1 MLLQLQDGSVLV
13 PLVIAE
19 PDTITGYI
27 LDDPERKEVSASWQD
42 VAAFMGSY
50 NFAEDG
56 DFEVLCKDGGR
67 LVPLQFGRP
76 CDASTEEG
84 GPSDK
89 IYGYRADM
97 VETDIVGKRLI
108 HHLSVADIAGVSGG
122 YRFSPVIKDI
132 LD

>member
-13 PLVIAE
+13 PLVITE
-19 PDTITGYI
+19 PDVISGY
-27 LDDPERKEVSASWQD
+27 LMDDPERKEVSASWQD

-56 DFEVLCKDGGR
+56 DFEVLCNDGSR

-89 IYGYRADM
+89 IYGYRADV

-108 HHLSVADIAGVSGG
+108 RHLTVADIAGIRGS
-122 YRFSPVIKDI
+122 YRFSPMIRDLI
-132 LD
+132 

>member
-19 PDTITGYI
+19 PDFISGY
-27 LDDPERKEVSASWQD
+27 LMDDPERKEVSASWQD

-56 DFEVLCKDGGR
+56 DFEVLCNDGSR

-89 IYGYRADM
+89 IYGYRADV

-108 HHLSVADIAGVSGG
+108 RHLTVADIAGIRGS
-122 YRFSPVIKDI
+122 YRFSPMIRDLI
-132 LD
+132 

>member
-1 MLLQLQDGSVLV
+1 MLLQLKDGSVLV
-13 PLVIAE
+13 PLVLAE
-19 PDTITGYI
+19 PDIISGYMM
-27 LDDPERKEVSASWQD
+27 DDPERKELSVRWQD

-56 DFEVLCKDGGR
+56 DFEVLCNDGGR

-89 IYGYRADM
+89 IYGYRADV

-108 HHLSVADIAGVSGG
+108 HHLTVQDMAGISGS

>member
-1 MLLQLQDGSVLV
+1 MLLQLHDGSVLV

-19 PDTITGYI
+19 PDIISGYI
-27 LDDPERKEVSASWQD
+27 MDDQERKEVSASWQD

-56 DFEVLCKDGGR
+56 DFEVLCNDGSR

-89 IYGYRADM
+89 IYGYRADV

-108 HHLSVADIAGVSGG
+108 RHLTVADIAGIRGS
-122 YRFSPVIKDI
+122 YRFSPMIRDLI
-132 LD
+132 

>member
-1 MLLQLQDGSVLV
+1 MLLQLHDGSVLV
-13 PLVIAE
+13 PLRFAE
-19 PDTITGYI
+19 PDIITGYTM
-27 LDDPERKEVSASWQD
+27 DDPDKSMRSIGWQD

-56 DFEVLCKDGGR
+56 DFEVICKNGMR

-89 IYGYRADM
+89 IYGYRSDQI
-97 VETDIVGKRLI
+97 ETDIVGKRMI
-108 HHLSVADIAGVSGG
+108 EHLSVADIAGISGC
-122 YRFSPVIKDI
+122 YRFTPVIKDI
-132 LD
+132 I

>member
-13 PLVIAE
+13 PLVITE
-19 PDTITGYI
+19 PDVISGY
-27 LDDPERKEVSASWQD
+27 LMDDQERKEVSASWQD

-56 DFEVLCKDGGR
+56 DFEVLCNDGSR

-89 IYGYRADM
+89 IYGYRADV

-108 HHLSVADIAGVSGG
+108 RHLTVADIAGIRGS
-122 YRFSPVIKDI
+122 YRFSPMIRDLI
-132 LD
+132 

>member
-19 PDTITGYI
+19 PDVISGY
-27 LDDPERKEVSASWQD
+27 LMDDPERKEVSARWQD

-56 DFEVLCKDGGR
+56 DFEVLCNDGSR

-89 IYGYRADM
+89 IYGYRADV

-108 HHLSVADIAGVSGG
+108 RHLTVADIAGIRGS
-122 YRFSPVIKDI
+122 YRFSPMIRDLI
-132 LD
+132 

>member
-19 PDTITGYI
+19 PDVISGY
-27 LDDPERKEVSASWQD
+27 LMDDPERKEVSASWQD

-56 DFEVLCKDGGR
+56 DFEVLCNDGSR

-89 IYGYRADM
+89 IYGYRADV

-108 HHLSVADIAGVSGG
+108 RHLTVADIAGIRGS
-122 YRFSPVIKDI
+122 YRFSPMIRDLI
-132 LD
+132 

>member
-19 PDTITGYI
+19 PAVIKGYMM
-27 LDDPERKEVSASWQD
+27 DDPERKEVTAGWQD
-42 VAAFMGSY
+42 IAAFMGSY

-56 DFEVLCKDGGR
+56 DFEVLCKDGMR

-76 CDASTEEG
+76 CDASTG
-84 GPSDK
+84 DNGPSDK
-89 IYGYRADM
+89 IYGYRADQI
-97 VETDIVGKRLI
+97 ETDIVGKRLI
-108 HHLSVADIAGVSGG
+108 QHLSVADITGIRGNYS
-122 YRFSPVIKDI
+122 FSPFIKDI

>member
-13 PLVIAE
+13 PLVITE
-19 PDTITGYI
+19 PDVISGY
-27 LDDPERKEVSASWQD
+27 LMDDPERKEVSASWQD
-42 VAAFMGSY
+42 VVAFMGSY

-56 DFEVLCKDGGR
+56 DFEVLCNDGSR

-89 IYGYRADM
+89 IYGYRADV

-108 HHLSVADIAGVSGG
+108 RHLTVADIAGIRGS
-122 YRFSPVIKDI
+122 YRFSPMIRDLI
-132 LD
+132 

>member
-1 MLLQLQDGSVLV
+1 MLLQLQDDSVLV

-19 PDTITGYI
+19 PDVISGY
-27 LDDPERKEVSASWQD
+27 LMDDPERKEVSASWQD

-56 DFEVLCKDGGR
+56 DFEVLCNDGSR

-89 IYGYRADM
+89 IYGYRADV

-108 HHLSVADIAGVSGG
+108 RHLTVADIAGIRGS
-122 YRFSPVIKDI
+122 YRFSPMIRDLI
-132 LD
+132 

>member
-19 PDTITGYI
+19 PDIISGYI
-27 LDDPERKEVSASWQD
+27 MDDQERKEVSASWQD

-50 NFAEDG
+50 NFAEDR
-56 DFEVLCKDGGR
+56 DFEVLCNDGSR

-89 IYGYRADM
+89 IYGYRADV

-108 HHLSVADIAGVSGG
+108 RHLTVADIAGIRGS
-122 YRFSPVIKDI
+122 YRFSPMIRDLI
-132 LD
+132 

>member
-1 MLLQLQDGSVLV
+1 M
-13 PLVIAE
+13 
-19 PDTITGYI
+19 
-27 LDDPERKEVSASWQD
+27 DDQERKEVSASWQD

-56 DFEVLCKDGGR
+56 DFEVLCNDGSR

-89 IYGYRADM
+89 IYGYRADV

-108 HHLSVADIAGVSGG
+108 RHLTVADIAGIRGS
-122 YRFSPVIKDI
+122 YRFSPMIRDLI
-132 LD
+132 

>member
-13 PLVIAE
+13 PLVITE
-19 PDTITGYI
+19 PDVISGY
-27 LDDPERKEVSASWQD
+27 LMDDPERKEVSASWQD

-56 DFEVLCKDGGR
+56 DFEVLCNDGSR

-89 IYGYRADM
+89 IYGYRADV

-108 HHLSVADIAGVSGG
+108 RHLTVADIAGIHGS
-122 YRFSPVIKDI
+122 YRFSPMIRDLI
-132 LD
+132 

>member
-1 MLLQLQDGSVLV
+1 MLLQLQDGSVLA
-13 PLVIAE
+13 PLLFAE
-19 PDTITGYI
+19 PDIISGYLI
-27 LDDPERKEVSASWQD
+27 EDPERKEVSVNWQD

-56 DFEVLCKDGGR
+56 DFEVLCKDGCR

-84 GPSDK
+84 GPSDI

-108 HHLSVADIAGVSGG
+108 RHLSVADIAGIRGG
-122 YRFSPVIKDI
+122 YRFSPMIRDLI
-132 LD
+132 